1 MYSMM
6 GWRDGKIFVFYCL
19 VFLSPASHFSSAG
32 QSNNCS
38 ILTLC
43 DDAHDMHLNFKL
55 QVLEVNDV
63 AKPFRI

>member
-6 GWRDGKIFVFYCL
+6 GWRERKDFF
-19 VFLSPASHFSSAG
+19 FLNFCFLCPASRFSSAG

-43 DDAHDMHLNFKL
+43 NAHGMHLKFKL
-55 QVLEVNDV
+55 QVLEINDV